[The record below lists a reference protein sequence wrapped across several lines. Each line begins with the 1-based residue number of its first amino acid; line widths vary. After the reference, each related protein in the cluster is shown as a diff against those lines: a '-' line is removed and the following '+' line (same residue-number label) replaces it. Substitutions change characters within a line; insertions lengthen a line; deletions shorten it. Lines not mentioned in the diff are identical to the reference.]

1 MAKTNPIEFVQQVR
15 REAARVTWPSRK
27 ETGISTV
34 MVMIFVVIAAIFF
47 FLIDQLLSV
56 GVKFLLGLGG

>member
-1 MAKTNPIEFVQQVR
+1 
-15 REAARVTWPSRK
+15 
-27 ETGISTV
+27 